1 MNYKLYDNGQIMK
14 VIAEGHEVAHTMNK
28 QIRFVTGTAPINTQI
43 NISIIYEVFDL
54 EQGEHITDTSINKDV
69 KVYVNNELKG
79 LETIVAGEGMIEF
92 ESAESGTFEIKIEG
106 YKCEV
111 IVNAN

>member
-43 NISIIYEVFDL
+43 NILVIYETFDL
-54 EQGEHITDTSINKDV
+54 ELGEHITDASINKDV
-69 KVYVNNELKG
+69 EVYVNDELKG
-79 LETIVAGEGMIEF
+79 TEPIVNGEGIIEF
-92 ESAESGTFEIKIEG
+92 TSAEAGTFEIKVEG

-111 IVNAN
+111 IVSEN